1 MIVLIGTNTSLIQ
14 EGQITSVDCPSCSS
28 SNVLL
33 YRIYSKY
40 VHLTMIPLFAVGKIF
55 ESECSNCNKDFD
67 YEDFSENDKEKII
80 NIKEIKEAETP
91 FWTYTGIIVLIGFI
105 IFGINSYL
113 ENNDQISERI
123 NTPTV
128 GDVYNLKLSNGY
140 YSTVRIDEI
149 NNDSVYTTQND
160 YNTYLPFDVDEID
173 QPENYTN
180 SKATYSKK
188 ELLELYEKDIIS
200 SIKRKQ

>member
-1 MIVLIGTNTSLIQ
+1 MIVLIGTNTHLIQ
-14 EGQITSVDCPSCSS
+14 EGQITSVDCPNCV
-28 SNVLL
+28 SNNSLY

-40 VHLTMIPLFAVGKIF
+40 VHLTMIPLFAIGKIF
-55 ESECSNCNKDFD
+55 ESECCNCNKDFD
-67 YEDFSENDKEKII
+67 YEDFAENDKEKII
-80 NIKEIKEAETP
+80 NLKEIKEAETP
-91 FWTYTGIIVLIGFI
+91 FWAYTGIIVLVGFI

-113 ENNDQISERI
+113 ENNDQITERI

-140 YSTVRIDEI
+140 YSTVRIDKI

-160 YNTYLPFDVDEID
+160 YNIYLPFDVDEID
-173 QPENYTN
+173 KPENYTN
-180 SKATYSKK
+180 SKSIYSKK
-188 ELLELYEKDIIS
+188 ELLELYDNDVIS